1 MSTLRTLSGGA
12 ERAAPIDRFVWKW
25 GFPSPS
31 GESLRNAVNE
41 ENNKTYLWV
50 VNWSGRGPER
60 RWRTRERRKPSLQ
73 KSPSA
78 RSSPFLRYSSEGEWA
93 ARNLLEGRKEGIEGA
108 FSSPLF
114 WRTARGGVDA
124 GGWEAAAPG
133 EQSGSQDR
141 SGSRAEW
148 APPLPGAEAA
158 APGPTR

>member
-1 MSTLRTLSGGA
+1 MGRKLVGAGSGASLEDEGA
-12 ERAAPIDRFVWKW
+12 EEAI
-25 GFPSPS
+25 PS
-31 GESLRNAVNE
+31 E
-41 ENNKTYLWV
+41 E
-50 VNWSGRGPER
+50 P
-60 RWRTRERRKPSLQ
+60 Q
-73 KSPSA
+73 
-78 RSSPFLRYSSEGEWA
+78 RSEFAFLRYSSEGEWA

-133 EQSGSQDR
+133 EQRGSQDR